1 MNDSRSRPKIMTETY
16 GPQSFLY
23 EWLEGIAAAEDHV
36 VFMTNIDLEARAIDG
51 FIPENATRVEAR
63 KLRNAATALRKD
75 KQVLQNRIREEY
87 EVTHHKSSEIA
98 TSRRPA
104 GVRARAEQRKS
115 LYAKEITKLVV
126 SRVSDE
132 TEFATPNEV
141 RACKLKP
148 LFSRALQNRVEFW
161 RQALDE
167 NAFVSH
173 VGRGLAIVDI
183 R

>member
-1 MNDSRSRPKIMTETY
+1 MTETY
-16 GPQSFLY
+16 GPRSFLY

-36 VFMTNIDLEARAIDG
+36 VFVTNIDLEARAIDG
-51 FIPENATRVEAR
+51 FIPANATRAEAR
-63 KLRNAATALRKD
+63 RLRNAAAALRKE

-87 EVTHHKSSEIA
+87 EAAHHKNSKIA
-98 TSRRPA
+98 TSRQPA
-104 GVRARAEQRKS
+104 GVRARAEQRKA
-115 LYAKEITKLVV
+115 LYAKEKTKMVV

-132 TEFATPNEV
+132 AEFATPNEV

-148 LFSRALQNRVEFW
+148 LFSRALHDRLEFW
-161 RQALDE
+161 RQALDG
-167 NAFVSH
+167 NVLASH